1 MSDAWLESIRA
12 KLPELPV
19 VREKRYMDQLGI
31 GAKEAAI
38 IVDDVQLTKFFEEVM
53 AAGVEP
59 KRGVAVLLNNLA
71 KRANEKG
78 VRVDQLGIKPAQ
90 VKAIIDMASGN
101 LISSAAADELYGL
114 CCDDPAA
121 EPSKLAESK
130 GLLQVSDDSSL
141 DAWVDQAI
149 AGNAK
154 SVEAVKA
161 GKEAAIGAL
170 VGAVMK
176 LSKGKANPKSIGD
189 KLRKKLLG

>member
-1 MSDAWLESIRA
+1 LA
-12 KLPELPV
+12 
-19 VREKRYMDQLGI
+19 REKRYIETLGI

-38 IVDDVQLTKFFEEVM
+38 IVDDVQMTVFFEAVM
-53 AAGVEP
+53 ATGVEP
-59 KRGVAVLLNNLA
+59 KRALAVLLNNLA
-71 KRANEKG
+71 KRANEQG
-78 VRVDQLGIKPAQ
+78 VRVDQLGIKPSQ
-90 VKAIIDMASGN
+90 VKAVIDMVSGN

-114 CCDDPAA
+114 CCADPSADPA
-121 EPSKLAESK
+121 KLAESK